1 MNHSDAERC
10 DPYCFS
16 SESNVLINNLHSV
29 GAAFAG
35 DNMNLTGYTLDKN
48 IIERKMLVAVIRKRK
63 LYAFLTSYD
72 SF

>member
-1 MNHSDAERC
+1 
-10 DPYCFS
+10 
-16 SESNVLINNLHSV
+16 VLINNLHSV

>member
-1 MNHSDAERC
+1 M
-10 DPYCFS
+10 
-16 SESNVLINNLHSV
+16 LINNLHSV